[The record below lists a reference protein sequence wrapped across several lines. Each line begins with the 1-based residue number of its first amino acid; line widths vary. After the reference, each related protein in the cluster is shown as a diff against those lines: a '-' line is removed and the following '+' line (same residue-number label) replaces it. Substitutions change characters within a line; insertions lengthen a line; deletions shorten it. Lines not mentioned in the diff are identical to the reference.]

1 MASSAWRDPVRELAL
16 LVRAP
21 EPGSTNLGGF
31 LADNAGG
38 LAQELGIS
46 PTKLEAER
54 IVDDEELAPRIRQL
68 LERARNH
75 YIEADL
81 ERRRQR
87 SLEAARR
94 LGSTARWTEVGAEVG
109 AELDVDLLL
118 GEVLADRSRRWVGFV
133 EPNGFTTVIS
143 RHLIAAAV
151 PLRRQHMDLAASVS
165 ALELAFAWRGG
176 RGGYRWH
183 PRTVDPQFADR
194 GLIVPLASRQVQVP
208 QRGRGGAWL
217 GQILKEMGYAV

>member
-1 MASSAWRDPVRELAL
+1 MASNARRDPVRELAL

-21 EPGSTNLGGF
+21 EPGSNNLGEF
-31 LADNAGG
+31 VAANASG
-38 LAQELGIS
+38 LAQELGVS
-46 PTKLEAER
+46 ATKLEAER

-75 YIEADL
+75 HIVEDL
-81 ERRRQR
+81 ERRRDR

-94 LGSTARWTEVGAEVG
+94 LGATVRWTEVG

-118 GEVLADRSRRWVGFV
+118 GELLADRTKRWFGFV
-133 EPNGFTTVIS
+133 EPSGFTSVIS

-151 PLRRQHMDLAASVS
+151 PLRREHMDLAASVNS
-165 ALELAFAWRGG
+165 VELAFRWRGG
-176 RGGYRWH
+176 RGGYNWF

-194 GLIVPLASRQVQVP
+194 GLIVPLASRQVHVP
-208 QRGRGGAWL
+208 QRRRGGAWL
-217 GQILKEMGYAV
+217 GQVLREMGYPV